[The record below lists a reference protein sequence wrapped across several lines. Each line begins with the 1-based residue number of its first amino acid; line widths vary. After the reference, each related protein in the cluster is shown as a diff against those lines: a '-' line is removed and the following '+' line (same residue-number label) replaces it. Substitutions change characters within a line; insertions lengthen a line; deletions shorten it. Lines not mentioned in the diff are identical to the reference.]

1 MVKDPGRVQPVPH
14 LSCSGCCPGCS
25 GTMAQGTYALN
36 SNKGTRERIGRL
48 LLMHANSREDID
60 VARTGDIV
68 AVAGLK
74 NIITGETLCDEK
86 NPIILERMDVSSL
99 LLERRETPQRAESLQ
114 ESGLEVVWRRFT
126 TRLLRSCSPLEL
138 QHTPLCIDA
147 KQSFRGSAER

>member
-1 MVKDPGRVQPVPH
+1 
-14 LSCSGCCPGCS
+14 
-25 GTMAQGTYALN
+25 MAQGTYALN

-86 NPIILERMDVSSL
+86 APIILERMDVSLSANALSQSCTHGPQKWSDRQL
-99 LLERRETPQRAESLQ
+99 LA
-114 ESGLEVVWRRFT
+114 
-126 TRLLRSCSPLEL
+126 
-138 QHTPLCIDA
+138 
-147 KQSFRGSAER
+147 

>member
-1 MVKDPGRVQPVPH
+1 MSRYSFYDIKGDCV
-14 LSCSGCCPGCS
+14 LCS
-25 GTMAQGTYALN
+25 GTLAQGTYALN

-86 NPIILERMDVSSL
+86 NPIILERMDVSL
-99 LLERRETPQRAESLQ
+99 
-114 ESGLEVVWRRFT
+114 
-126 TRLLRSCSPLEL
+126 PLE
-138 QHTPLCIDA
+138 
-147 KQSFRGSAER
+147 KQLNYT